1 MKRSLRKILCFF
13 LVMLTI
19 PLLSLTA
26 QAEDSS
32 AELHSLHFDIA
43 LQEDG
48 SALIT
53 ETREIVFNGDR
64 EFTRYRVNN
73 LFTGTRAFSDW
84 QVSIDGTP
92 VAQLDEP
99 DNENRP
105 ENTFAVEDNEGENTV
120 SIYFRQQGSGTR
132 TFRISYCVEN
142 AVKLYSDVG
151 EFSWNLTGE
160 TAISDIGTLTA
171 TLTVP
176 AGSPT
181 EEFLIWAHGP
191 LNGTFDKQPD
201 GSAALRVENVPLGT
215 IVDIRSTLP
224 AYCFTGGWEQQGEAL
239 DEILAKEKEL
249 TDSANAKREE
259 EARERAEWDA
269 YIAERVAKRNAWEA
283 EHPILSFIE
292 WKCQLI
298 CYSVDDFTEEYSIV
312 ALCAILFF
320 SFPVLALFRVFKLI
334 KRIRHRYNL
343 KKFRH
348 SPTQSPQY
356 FRDLPDDRPA
366 PAVDKLLH
374 FYDGKSSL
382 SRQLSA
388 TLLELNSKKLVY
400 FRTTAADTEL
410 LLNEPLG
417 DKLFP
422 SPAPQESAEAD
433 PAHAADYQELLWN
446 YLLNAADGS
455 GQISMQDLKKHIKDN
470 PSAALEF
477 RSNFQSAVEK
487 VHAERVKTQDVERH
501 SPSRWKLRLLLSA
514 AAGIIAMLI
523 RMLSDVY
530 YGIEFVAA
538 AQVFLIT
545 FAVAMILLIYFH
557 LLGKCVKAPCYVLD
571 QQGEDDLALW
581 QAFKRFLDD
590 FTTFEEK
597 ELPEFSICQEYMAYA
612 VAMGSGQKVA
622 KALSLKYPE
631 PSSTGTNTFD
641 DDMNR
646 WLQDMALYDAMD
658 SLGREVAEIK
668 VPSSSSGSSGSDSD
682 WSDSNWSDSSGDGGG
697 FSDSDGG
704 SDSGSG
710 GDSID

>member
-53 ETREIVFNGDR
+53 ETREIVFNGER

-73 LFTGTRAFSDW
+73 LFTGPRAFSDW

-105 ENTFAVEDNEGENTV
+105 ENTFAVEDNDEGNTV
-120 SIYFRQQGSGTR
+120 HVYFRQQGDGTR
-132 TFRISYCVEN
+132 IIRIGYRVEN

-151 EFSWNLTGE
+151 EFFWNLTGE
-160 TAISDIGTLTA
+160 SGISDIGTLTA

-176 AGSPT
+176 ADSPA
-181 EEFLIWAHGP
+181 EEFHIWAHGP
-191 LNGTFDKQPD
+191 LNGTFEKQPD
-201 GSAALRVENVPLGT
+201 GSAALQVDNVPLGT
-215 IVDIRSTLP
+215 IVDVRSTLP

-239 DEILAKEKEL
+239 DEILAEEKEL
-249 TDSANAKREE
+249 ADSANAKREE
-259 EARERAEWDA
+259 EARERAERDA
-269 YIAERVAKRNAWEA
+269 YWAELVAKRDAWEA
-283 EHPILSFIE
+283 EHPILSSIE
-292 WKCQLI
+292 WECRGI
-298 CYSVDDFTEEYSIV
+298 CDSVGDFMEEYGFV
-312 ALCAILFF
+312 TPCVILLF
-320 SFPVLALFRVFKLI
+320 SFPILALFGVFGLI
-334 KRIRHRYNL
+334 KRIRHRNNL
-343 KKFRH
+343 KKFRN
-348 SPTQSPQY
+348 SPTQSPRY
-356 FRDLPDDRPA
+356 CRDLPDDRPA
-366 PAVDKLLH
+366 PTVDKLLH

-400 FRTTAADTEL
+400 FRTAAEDTEL

-417 DKLFP
+417 EKLFP

-433 PAHAADYQELLWN
+433 QAHAAGYQEILWN
-446 YLLNAADGS
+446 YLLNAADES
-455 GQISMQDLKKHIKDN
+455 GRISMKDLKKYIKDN
-470 PSAALEF
+470 PSAALKF
-477 RSNFQSAVEK
+477 RSSFESAVEK
-487 VHAERVKTQDVERH
+487 EHAERVKSRDVERY
-501 SPSRWKLRLLLSA
+501 SPRRWKLRLLLSA

-523 RMLSDVY
+523 HMLSDLY

-597 ELPEFSICQEYMAYA
+597 ELPEFSIWREYMAYA

-631 PSSTGTNTFD
+631 SSSTGTNTFD

-668 VPSSSSGSSGSDSD
+668 APSSSSSSSGDS
-682 WSDSNWSDSSGDGGG
+682 SWSDSSGDGGG
-697 FSDSDGG
+697 FSDSGGG

-710 GDSID
+710 GDFID